1 MQGMLI
7 DNAAL
12 KKLILENPSLPLL
25 VFSTEDANSGEFN
38 MELAS
43 CKCEKG
49 IVLDA
54 AENIWLP
61 RYDRIYTDETD
72 LEEDIQ
78 EALYDAL
85 EGLEDEEFDA
95 LVALKMK
102 TLDPYWKECIIV
114 TVDRF

>member
-1 MQGMLI
+1 MWGMLI
-7 DNAAL
+7 DNTEL

-25 VFSTEDANSGEFN
+25 VFATEDANKGEFN

-49 IVLDA
+49 FVLDVT
-54 AENIWLP
+54 ENIWLP
-61 RYDRIYTDETD
+61 RNDRIYTDETD

-78 EALYDAL
+78 EALYDSQ
-85 EGLEDEEFDA
+85 EILEDEEFDA

-102 TLDPYWKECIIV
+102 TLNSYWKECIIV
-114 TVDRF
+114 TVDSF

>member
-7 DNAAL
+7 DNTEL
-12 KKLILENPSLPLL
+12 KKLILENPGLPLL
-25 VFSTEDANSGEFN
+25 VFVTEDANSGEFN

-49 IVLDA
+49 IVLDV

-61 RYDRIYTDETD
+61 RADRIYTDETD

-78 EALYDAL
+78 EALYDTL

-102 TLDPYWKECIIV
+102 TLNPYWKECIIV
-114 TVDRF
+114 IVDSF